1 MGCVHDG
8 NLVWVEDEKLQNGF
22 LCTLT
27 LRVIYIITPRLASF
41 IEQHVNSHKI

>member
-1 MGCVHDG
+1 MFLLLIDVFF
-8 NLVWVEDEKLQNGF
+8 LFDEELQNGF